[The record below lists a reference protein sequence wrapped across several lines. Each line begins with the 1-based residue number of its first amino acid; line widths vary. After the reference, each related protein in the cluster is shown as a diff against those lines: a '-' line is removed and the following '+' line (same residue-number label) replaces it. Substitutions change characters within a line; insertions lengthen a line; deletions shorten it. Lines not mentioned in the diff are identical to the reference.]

1 MSETFRDNTRSM
13 RKHLPLLA
21 ICLGYF
27 MVILDA
33 TIVNVALP
41 ALGRELGGG
50 VSGLQWI
57 LDAYTVV
64 FAGLLLPA
72 GSLGDRVGA
81 RRVFAL
87 GLGVFTLASAACGAA
102 PTVAVLIAAR
112 ALQGL
117 GAALLVPS
125 SLALLR
131 SAYRTRHERARAV
144 GVWGAV
150 AGTGAASGPILG
162 GVLVGLLG
170 WRAVF
175 LVNLPVGVLGLVLA
189 ARHLPASG
197 ERTEG
202 GFDPPGQALG
212 ILSLTLL
219 TLGVIEGGSAG
230 FAAVQTLAPVAAAV
244 VALTLFVVRE
254 RRARHPMLPL
264 SLFAS
269 RTFSAASFVGLAINL
284 GFYGQLFA
292 ISLLFQHARGY
303 SALQT
308 GLAILPEGAFVAI
321 ASAISGRVT
330 ARIGPRVPMLVG
342 LSIGAAGFLGL
353 LSAGPTT
360 SYPVLI
366 APLIAAGFGMALTMP
381 AATAAVIEAAPA
393 NRAGIASGVLNAAR
407 QAGGALGVALLGTLI
422 AGNLVSGFHTA
433 MWVSAGAFLAGAIA
447 TLVAVEGVADAVTA

>member
-1 MSETFRDNTRSM
+1 M

-131 SAYRTRHERARAV
+131 GVYRSRHERARAL

-162 GVLVGLLG
+162 GALVGLIG

-175 LVNLPVGVLGLVLA
+175 LVNVPVGSMGLMLA
-189 ARHLPASG
+189 ARYLPVSG

-212 ILSLTLL
+212 VLSLTLL

-230 FAAVQTLAPVAAAV
+230 WSAVQTLTPIAAAV
-244 VALTLFVVRE
+244 VALALFVVRE

-303 SALQT
+303 SAPSDRV
-308 GLAILPEGAFVAI
+308 GDAAR
-321 ASAISGRVT
+321 GRVRCDRVCNVRSRDGT
-330 ARIGPRVPMLVG
+330 PRPAGPDARRAVL
-342 LSIGAAGFLGL
+342 GAAGFLGL
-353 LSAGPTT
+353 LSAG
-360 SYPVLI
+360 SSSGYAVLI
-366 APLIAAGFGMALTMP
+366 APLVAAGFGMALTMP

-393 NRAGIASGVLNAAR
+393 DRAGIASGVLNAAR

-422 AGNLVSGFHTA
+422 AGHLVSGFHTA
-433 MWVSAGAFLAGAIA
+433 MFVSAGAFLAGAVA
-447 TLVAVEGVADAVTA
+447 TLVAVEQVAEAVTA

>member
-1 MSETFRDNTRSM
+1 M
-13 RKHLPLLA
+13 RRHLPLLA

-41 ALGRELGGG
+41 ALGSELGGG
-50 VSGLQWI
+50 VSGLQWVV
-57 LDAYTVV
+57 DAYTVV

-72 GSLGDRVGA
+72 GSLGDRPGA
-81 RRVFAL
+81 RRVFTV
-87 GLGVFTLASAACGAA
+87 GLAVFTLASAVCGAA
-102 PTVAVLIAAR
+102 PSVAVLIAAR
-112 ALQGL
+112 AVQGL

-131 SAYRTRHERARAV
+131 GVYRSRHERARAV

-150 AGTGAASGPILG
+150 AGIGAASGPILG
-162 GVLVGLLG
+162 GALVGLIG

-175 LVNLPVGVLGLVLA
+175 IVNVPVGILGLALA

-197 ERTEG
+197 ETTDG
-202 GFDPPGQALG
+202 GFDPPGQAPG

-230 FAAVQTLAPVAAAV
+230 WSAAQTLGPLV
-244 VALTLFVVRE
+244 VAVCALVLFLVHE
-254 RRARHPMLPL
+254 RRTLQPMLPL
-264 SLFAS
+264 SLFAN

-292 ISLLFQHARGY
+292 ISLMFQHGRGY
-303 SALQT
+303 SALRT

-321 ASAISGRVT
+321 ASAVSGRVT
-330 ARIGPRVPMLVG
+330 ARLGPRIPMLIG
-342 LSIGAAGFLGL
+342 LLTGAAGFLGL
-353 LSAGPTT
+353 LTVGRTT
-360 SYPVLI
+360 SYLVLI

-407 QAGGALGVALLGTLI
+407 EAGGALGAALLGTLI
-422 AGNLVSGFHTA
+422 AGNLVAGFHSA
-433 MWVSAGAFLAGAIA
+433 MFVSAGAFLAGAVV
-447 TLVAVEGVADAVTA
+447 TLLTVERVRHTVPA

>member
-1 MSETFRDNTRSM
+1 M
-13 RKHLPLLA
+13 RRHLPLIA

-50 VSGLQWI
+50 VAGLQWVI
-57 LDAYTVV
+57 DAYTVV

-81 RRVFAL
+81 RRVFAG
-87 GLGVFTLASAACGAA
+87 GLAVFTLASAVCGAA
-102 PTVAVLIAAR
+102 PDVAVLIAAR
-112 ALQGL
+112 AVQGL

-131 SAYRTRHERARAV
+131 GVYRDRHERARAV

-162 GVLVGLLG
+162 GALVGLIG

-175 LVNLPVGVLGLVLA
+175 IVNVPVGILGLVLA
-189 ARHLPASG
+189 AKHLPASG
-197 ERTEG
+197 ETTAG

-230 FAAVQTLAPVAAAV
+230 WSAVQTLAPLAAAAV
-244 VALTLFVVRE
+244 ALVLFVARE

-292 ISLLFQHARGY
+292 LSLLFQQGAGTRRSRPESRSSLRGR
-303 SALQT
+303 SWR
-308 GLAILPEGAFVAI
+308 
-321 ASAISGRVT
+321 S
-330 ARIGPRVPMLVG
+330 PR
-342 LSIGAAGFLGL
+342 SC
-353 LSAGPTT
+353 
-360 SYPVLI
+360 
-366 APLIAAGFGMALTMP
+366 P
-381 AATAAVIEAAPA
+381 AV
-393 NRAGIASGVLNAAR
+393 
-407 QAGGALGVALLGTLI
+407 
-422 AGNLVSGFHTA
+422 
-433 MWVSAGAFLAGAIA
+433 
-447 TLVAVEGVADAVTA
+447 